1 MLPALDRAKGL
12 PERIEALRALLHNGF
27 GASIEM
33 QPFSANGDVHID
45 QERRV
50 AVFARNG
57 TSAQV
62 TWPKPLEPLAVTAL
76 RFAIEAALEG
86 V

>member
-1 MLPALDRAKGL
+1 
-12 PERIEALRALLHNGF
+12 
-27 GASIEM
+27 M

-45 QERRV
+45 QKRRI
-50 AVFARNG
+50 AVFARSG
-57 TSAQV
+57 ISARV